1 MGIWALS
8 GLILLWSTIWLNS
21 LEKKTKENFFP
32 SVNNLTGIASS
43 SLSDVNKQVK
53 PADDTLRVVSSS
65 PVIKESINSFAVSTS
80 SIAEQEKQENLVT
93 FEFISPNSEKRFQ
106 IAIMEN
112 ETVYQAMLRL
122 KEKSGLVFEVKDYS
136 GLGVFVESI
145 NGLTNN
151 PKENQFWIYYL
162 NNKTAIT
169 GVSLTKL
176 HFNDLITWRY
186 ENRKF

>member
-1 MGIWALS
+1 MKHFFKKNKHHLGIWALS

-93 FEFISPNSEKRFQ
+93 FEFISPNSEKDFKLPLWK
-106 IAIMEN
+106 M
-112 ETVYQAMLRL
+112 
-122 KEKSGLVFEVKDYS
+122 K
-136 GLGVFVESI
+136 
-145 NGLTNN
+145 
-151 PKENQFWIYYL
+151 QFI
-162 NNKTAIT
+162 
-169 GVSLTKL
+169 KL
-176 HFNDLITWRY
+176 CLD
-186 ENRKF
+186 